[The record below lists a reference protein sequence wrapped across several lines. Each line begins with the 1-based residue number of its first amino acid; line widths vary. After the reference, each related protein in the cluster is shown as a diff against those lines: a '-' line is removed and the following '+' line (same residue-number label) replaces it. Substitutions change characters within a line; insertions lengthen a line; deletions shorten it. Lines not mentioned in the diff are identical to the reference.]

1 MFMLASLMWKP
12 LAMKARLMLQRMEN
26 CLPFCSTVSQG
37 KGIWVECFKADR
49 EVVPLDP
56 LLLSHLPV
64 ASPFAQLLEE
74 QDSVTIWSHCG
85 FTHLK
90 VNPAVPRDLTVSE
103 GVI

>member
-12 LAMKARLMLQRMEN
+12 LAMKARLVLQRMEN
-26 CLPFCSTVSQG
+26 MPSFLFHSVMG

-56 LLLSHLPV
+56 LLLSCLLD
-64 ASPFAQLLEE
+64 ASPFAQLPEE
-74 QDSVTIWSHCG
+74 PDSLTIWSRCG
-85 FTHLK
+85 FTLLK
-90 VNPAVPRDLTVSE
+90 VNAVVPRDLTVSK